1 MHNILLIGSGGREHA
16 LAWKLSQSPRVAQ
29 IYVAP
34 GNGGTA
40 TLTKTQNI
48 DIGVLDFDAL
58 KNFAKTNNIYM
69 TVVGPDDPLALGI
82 VDSFTQ
88 DGLRIWGPTQ
98 AAAQIEA
105 SKAFSKELMQE
116 AGIPTAAFKIF
127 KASEHVSAMQY
138 IDQQGAPIVVKASGL
153 ALGKGA
159 IVCATIEEAKQAIKE
174 IAIDKTLGAAGDE
187 IVIEEFLDGPEISIH
202 AFCDGKTARIFP
214 SSQDHKTIGEGDT
227 GPNTGGMGTIAP
239 LPWVN
244 AELIKKIEKEILEPT
259 LAAMKKA
266 GREFKGLLYPGLML
280 SSKGIRVLE
289 YNARFGDPETQS
301 YMRLLETDLLD
312 ILDACVDGKLADL
325 NIQWSNNSASTV
337 VLASAGYPG
346 KYEKGKSIIGIDQAE
361 LDTDVIVF
369 HAGTKIDL
377 PQNRLERGLR
387 ARGSGVDEPVNE
399 HAEGEYNEVIGDL
412 GASLKT
418 NGGRVL
424 GVTATGKTLD
434 QALAKAYKA
443 ADKIQFEGKTLRR
456 DIGAKSL
463 AIL

>member
-1 MHNILLIGSGGREHA
+1 MLNILLIGSGGREHA
-16 LAWKLSQSPRVAQ
+16 LAWKLSQSPRVTQ

-40 TLTKTQNI
+40 TLTKTQNV
-48 DIGVLDFDAL
+48 DISVLDFDAL

-82 VDSFTQ
+82 VDSFTK

-105 SKAFSKELMQE
+105 SKAFSKQLMQDS
-116 AGIPTAAFKIF
+116 GIPTAAFKIF
-127 KASEHVSAMQY
+127 KATEAQAAIRY
-138 IDQQGAPIVVKASGL
+138 IDAQGAPIVVKASGL

-159 IVCATIEEAKQAIKE
+159 IVCATIEEAKQAMRD

-244 AELIKKIEKEILEPT
+244 AELIAKIEKEILEPT
-259 LAAMKKA
+259 LIAMKKS

-280 SSKGIRVLE
+280 SSKGIKVLE

-325 NIQWSNNSASTV
+325 NIQWSNNSAATV

-346 KYEKGKSIIGIDQAE
+346 KYEKGKTITGIDVAE
-361 LDTDVIVF
+361 SDPDIVVF
-369 HAGTKIDL
+369 QAGTK
-377 PQNRLERGLR
+377 
-387 ARGSGVDEPVNE
+387 GSV
-399 HAEGEYNEVIGDL
+399 
-412 GASLKT
+412 T

-443 ADKIQFEGKTLRR
+443 ADEINFEGKTLRR